1 MFFSGLFQRK
11 SDAPVTT
18 PAELADAIGLSYDTY
33 TGKQIRS
40 QRAMRLTAVFSC
52 VRVLAESV
60 GMLPCNLYHLN
71 GSLKQRATGER
82 LHKLISTHP
91 NGYMTPQEFWELVVT
106 CLCLRGNFYAYK
118 VKAFGEVAE
127 LLPVDPGCV
136 VPKLNSSWEPIY
148 QVTFPD
154 GSTDVLSQ
162 EDIWHVRT
170 LTLDGLVGLNPIAY
184 AREAIS
190 LAAAT
195 EEHGARLFSNG
206 AVTSG
211 VLRTEQ
217 TLSDQAYERLKKDFE
232 ERHTGLGNAH
242 RPMILEMGLDWKSMA
257 LNAEDSQFLETRK
270 FQLEEICRLFRV
282 PLHMVQNTDRAT
294 FNNIEELGLGFINYS
309 LVPYLTRIEQRI
321 NTGLVRKSKQGVYYA
336 KFNAGALLRGD
347 MKSRFEAYATGI
359 NWGIYSPND
368 CRDLEDMNPRPG
380 GDVYLTPMNMTEMN
394 DTSGRWSYAR
404 QLYGHVYTA
413 KIGSLSEL
421 VTAGDQFNQQHIT
434 LAGYEKETQTPADEL
449 AASRT
454 ARAAVF
460 IRNDPARPT
469 QTGELVGML
478 PAPKGKRFTMTEQQT
493 LLSHGVATAYVESGV
508 LRIQRDVTTYR
519 KNAYGVADNSY
530 LDSETLHT
538 SAYVLSKLK
547 SVITSKYG
555 RHKLASDG
563 TRFGPGQAIVT
574 PAVIK
579 GELLATYRQLER
591 AGIVENYEL
600 FKQYLVV
607 ERDASDPNRLNTL
620 FPPDYVN
627 QLRVFAVVNQF
638 RLQYSE
644 ESA

>member
-33 TGKQIRS
+33 TGKQISS

-136 VPKLNSSWEPIY
+136 VPKLNSSWEPVY

-321 NTGLVRKSKQGVYYA
+321 NTGLVRKSKQGVFYA

-380 GDVYLTPMNMTEMN
+380 GDVYLTPMNMTTKPPMAVKPVSRRITPMQTKQRL
-394 DTSGRWSYAR
+394 D
-404 QLYGHVYTA
+404 VP
-413 KIGSLSEL
+413 LS
-421 VTAGDQFNQQHIT
+421 
-434 LAGYEKETQTPADEL
+434 
-449 AASRT
+449 
-454 ARAAVF
+454 
-460 IRNDPARPT
+460 
-469 QTGELVGML
+469 
-478 PAPKGKRFTMTEQQT
+478 
-493 LLSHGVATAYVESGV
+493 
-508 LRIQRDVTTYR
+508 
-519 KNAYGVADNSY
+519 
-530 LDSETLHT
+530 
-538 SAYVLSKLK
+538 LK
-547 SVITSKYG
+547 SVSDSGEFEGYGSVFGVKDSHDDVVMSGAFAASLREWSDRKALPALLWQHRMDEPIGVYTEMKEDDVGLYVKGRLLIDDDPLAKRAHAHMKAGSLTGLSIGYVLKDWEYDRSKEAFLLKEIDLWEVSLVTFPSNDEARISDVKNALARGEIPEQKKIERVLRDVGLSRTQAKAFMAGGYG
-555 RHKLASDG
+555 ALS
-563 TRFGPGQAIVT
+563 
-574 PAVIK
+574 
-579 GELLATYRQLER
+579 L
-591 AGIVENYEL
+591 
-600 FKQYLVV
+600 
-607 ERDASDPNRLNTL
+607 RDAEDVGSALNVL
-620 FPPDYVN
+620 KNLNF
-627 QLRVFAVVNQF
+627 
-638 RLQYSE
+638 
-644 ESA
+644 